1 MNAGFADPVMDSQAI
16 FRALMAASAAPA
28 RAVGIAVPAIAP
40 PQPLSPLAAALILT
54 LCDFE
59 TTLWL
64 DPALSSAPAVADF
77 IRFHTGAVIVAVP
90 AAAAFA
96 VVSDVPN
103 MPPLAAFGQGTAEY
117 PDRSTTLILQVAS
130 FATGGVRFEG
140 PGFETSRTF
149 SATPMPSDFVHQWGR
164 NAALFPRGVDLV
176 FAAPRELAALP
187 RSSRLVEAKP
197 CT

>member
-1 MNAGFADPVMDSQAI
+1 MKAGFADPVLDSQAV
-16 FRALMAASAAPA
+16 FRAAMAATAAPA
-28 RAVGIAVPAIAP
+28 RAVGMAVPGIEP
-40 PQPLSPLAAALILT
+40 PPPLSPLAAALVLT

-64 DPALSSAPAVADF
+64 DPALAMTLAVADF
-77 IRFHTGAVIVAVP
+77 IRFHTGAVIVTDP

-96 VVSDVPN
+96 LISDVPT
-103 MPPLAAFGQGTAEY
+103 MPQLAAFGQGTAEY
-117 PDRSTTLILQVAS
+117 PDRSTTLILQVTAVAAEG
-130 FATGGVRFEG
+130 FQFDG
-140 PGFETSRTF
+140 PGFETTRTF
-149 SATPMPSDFVHQWGR
+149 AATPMPSDFVHQWGR

-187 RSSRLVEAKP
+187 RSSRLVEATP